1 MEQIMYKSTRG
12 SENLLTSA
20 EAIKKGIAEDGGLYM
35 PTSIPSVTLDFISSM
50 VEDDYCERAYKIL
63 SLYLTDYDKD
73 TLHEICRKA
82 YCDCRF
88 KGGAAPVVKLDDKIS
103 VLELWHGPTCAFKDM
118 ALQIMPM
125 LLSEALKM
133 TGEDKTAFILVATSG
148 DTGKAALEG
157 YRDVDGVK
165 IMVFYPENG
174 VSAMQKLQMAS
185 QEGENV
191 SVVAIKGN
199 FDDAQTGV
207 KEIFASKEIA
217 DKLLDKNTFLSS
229 ANSIN
234 WGRLVPQV
242 AYYFSAYCDMVKSGE
257 IKLGD
262 KINVVVPTGNFGN
275 IFAGHLARVMGLPVN
290 KFICAS
296 NKNSVLTDF
305 IENGVYDKNRDF
317 YLTMSPSMDILV
329 SSNVERMLSLLSD
342 ADTVKSYMSALKN
355 DGVYTLSEGEKEALR
370 SGFSAGF
377 TTEEETANTINETY
391 NKKGYLLDTHTAVAM
406 KCALDFNEKTG
417 AKEKMLVV
425 STASPYKFATSVLE
439 AIGGEK
445 GVEGIEAPEK
455 LEAFSGKEIPL
466 PLVKLHEKRIR
477 FTKSIQKTEMA
488 KEVLAF

>member
-1 MEQIMYKSTRG
+1 MTKIMYKSTRG

-20 EAIKKGIAEDGGLYM
+20 EAIKRGIAEDGGLYM
-35 PTSIPSVTLDFISSM
+35 PTEIPKIDLDFISGM
-50 VEDDYCERAYKIL
+50 VEDSYHDRAFKVL
-63 SLYLTDYDKD
+63 SLYLTDYDQN
-73 TLHEICRKA
+73 TLYDICKKA
-82 YCDCRF
+82 YSESRF
-88 KGGAAPVVKLDDKIS
+88 PGGAAPVTRLNDKVS
-103 VLELWHGPTCAFKDM
+103 VLELWHGPTSAFKDM

-133 TGEDKTAFILVATSG
+133 TGEKKTAFILVATSG

-157 YRDVDGVK
+157 YRDVDGIK

-185 QEGENV
+185 QEGNNV
-191 SVVAIKGN
+191 SVVAINGN

-217 DKLLDKNTFLSS
+217 EKLLANNTFLSS

-234 WGRLVPQV
+234 WGRLVPQI

-257 IKLGD
+257 ISLGD

-275 IFAGHLARVMGLPVN
+275 IFAGHLARVMGLPVE

-329 SSNVERMLSLLSD
+329 SSNVERMLSLL
-342 ADTVKSYMSALKN
+342 ADNNTVKEYMESLKKN
-355 DGVYTLSEGEKEALR
+355 GKYVLAEGEREALQK
-370 SGFSAGF
+370 GFAAGY
-377 TTEEETANTINETY
+377 TTEEETADTINRVFKSY
-391 NKKGYLLDTHTAVAM
+391 NYLLDTHTAVAM
-406 KCALDFNEKTG
+406 KCADEYNAKTNAAEKT
-417 AKEKMLVV
+417 LVV

-455 LEAFSGKEIPL
+455 LLAFSGKEIPL
-466 PLVKLHEKRIR
+466 PLVKLKEKRIR
-477 FTKSIQKTEMA
+477 FTKSIEKTSMA
-488 KEVLAF
+488 DEVLAF

>member
-12 SENLLTSA
+12 SQNLLTSA
-20 EAIKKGIAEDGGLYM
+20 EAIKRGIAEDGGLYM
-35 PTSIPSVTLDFISSM
+35 PTEIPKIDLDFISSM
-50 VEDDYCERAYKIL
+50 VEDSYSERAYKVL
-63 SLYLTDYDKD
+63 SLYLTDYDKE
-73 TLHEICRKA
+73 TLHDICLKA
-82 YCDCRF
+82 YSDKRF
-88 KGGAAPVVKLDDKIS
+88 TAGAAPVVTLNDKIS

-133 TGEDKTAFILVATSG
+133 TGEEKTAFILVATSG

-157 YRDVDGVK
+157 YRDVDKVK

-191 SVVAIKGN
+191 NVVAIKGN

-207 KEIFASKEIA
+207 KEIFASEEIKA
-217 DKLLDKNTFLSS
+217 KLLEKNTFLSS

-234 WGRLVPQV
+234 WGRLVPQI
-242 AYYFSAYCDMVKSGE
+242 AYYFSAYADMVKSGE

-275 IFAGHLARVMGLPVN
+275 IFAGHLARVMGLPVD

-305 IENGVYDKNRDF
+305 IENGVYDKNREF
-317 YLTMSPSMDILV
+317 FTTVSPSMDILV
-329 SSNVERMLSLLSD
+329 SSNVERMLSLLSSSS
-342 ADTVKSYMSALKN
+342 TVSEYMTALKSE
-355 DGVYTLSEGEKEALR
+355 GKYTLSESEKKELK
-370 SGFSAGF
+370 SGFSAGY
-377 TTEEETANTINETY
+377 TTEEETYETIKKIFDKY
-391 NKKGYLLDTHTAVAM
+391 NYLLDTHTAVAM
-406 KCALDFNEKTG
+406 KCALEFGSMNKT
-417 AKEKMLVV
+417 LVV
-425 STASPYKFATSVLE
+425 STASPYKFASSVLE
-439 AIGGEK
+439 AIGGEN
-445 GVEGIEAPEK
+445 GVEGVEAPEK
-455 LEAFSGKEIPL
+455 LEKFSGKEIPL

-477 FTKSIQKTEMA
+477 FNKSIDKNTMPD
-488 KEVLAF
+488 EVLSF

>member
-1 MEQIMYKSTRG
+1 MEQIMYRSTRG
-12 SENLLTSA
+12 SSKLLTSA
-20 EAIKKGIAEDGGLYM
+20 EAIKGGIAEDGGLYM
-35 PTSIPSVTLDFISSM
+35 PTVIPTIDLDFISSL
-50 VEDDYCERAYKIL
+50 VDDDYSERAFKVL
-63 SLYLTDYDKD
+63 SLYLTDYDKE
-73 TLHEICRKA
+73 TLHAICKKA
-82 YCDCRF
+82 YSDTRF
-88 KGGAAPVVKLDDKIS
+88 KGGAAPVVKINDKIS

-133 TGEDKTAFILVATSG
+133 TGEKKTAFILVATSG

-207 KEIFASKEIA
+207 KEIFASSEIR
-217 DKLLDKNTFLSS
+217 DSLLEKNTFLSS

-234 WGRLVPQV
+234 WGRLVPQI
-242 AYYFSAYCDMVKSGE
+242 AYYFSAYADMVKAGE

-275 IFAGHLARVMGLPVN
+275 IFAGFLAYTMGLPVE
-290 KFICAS
+290 KFVCAS

-305 IENGVYDKNRDF
+305 IENGVYDKNREF
-317 YLTMSPSMDILV
+317 FTTISPSMDILV
-329 SSNVERMLSLLSD
+329 SSNVERMLYVLSSPEAVKGYMDSLKRMGVYAL
-342 ADTVKSYMSALKN
+342 ADGEKKALK
-355 DGVYTLSEGEKEALR
+355 EK
-370 SGFSAGF
+370 FSAGF
-377 TTEEETANTINETY
+377 TTEEETAETI
-391 NKKGYLLDTHTAVAM
+391 KKFFDGYDYLLDTHTAVAM
-406 KCALDFNEKTG
+406 KCAEEYLEKSASAEKT
-417 AKEKMLVV
+417 LVV

-445 GVEGIEAPEK
+445 GVEGVEAPEK
-455 LEAFSGKEIPL
+455 LEAFSKKEIPL

-477 FTKSIQKTEMA
+477 FTKSIEKTSMA
-488 KEVLAF
+488 DEVLKF